1 MDRRSFIKAGSALP
15 AAAAF
20 AGVSRLSAAQS
31 AESTSSWRA
40 FEVVTR
46 VQVLDAE
53 GATRVWLPTPLTRDT
68 DYFKNLGNEWSAE
81 GGSVNYVEDPKYAA
95 GIVSA
100 GFPASA
106 QNPVVRLTSRFATRD
121 RYVDL
126 SKPPRNSPREDAAVL
141 KAALQP
147 TEMIPTDGIVREKAM
162 EITKGQRTDVDKSR
176 AIYEWIVENT
186 FRDPKVRGCGWG
198 DIKAMLETGNLGG
211 KCGDLNALYV
221 GLARASGVPA
231 RDVYGIRVA
240 KSNHGFL
247 SMGANTESISKAQH
261 CRAEFWSQAFGWVPV
276 DPADVRKVALE
287 EPPGNR
293 PLSDPKVQE
302 ARKRLF
308 GYWEMNWLAYNRAH
322 DLQLPG
328 ASGWKVP
335 YFMYP
340 DGQTSRGRLDPL
352 EPELFQYTITAKEL
366 KAV

>member
-1 MDRRSFIKAGSALP
+1 MDRRSFLKTGA
-15 AAAAF
+15 
-20 AGVSRLSAAQS
+20 AGVAVAGVPRIALAQ
-31 AESTSSWRA
+31 TDTPWRV
-40 FEVVTR
+40 FEIVTR

-68 DYFKNLGNEWSAE
+68 DYFKNLGNVWTTD
-81 GGSVNYVEDPKYAA
+81 GGTATYVEEPRNAT

-100 GFPASA
+100 AFASSA
-106 QNPVVRLTSRFATRD
+106 QNPVLRLTSRFAARD

-126 SKPPRNSPREDAAVL
+126 SKPPRIAPREDAAEL
-141 KAALQP
+141 RLALQP
-147 TEMIPTDGIVREKAM
+147 TELIPTDGIVRETALK
-162 EITKGQRTDVDKSR
+162 ITKGHRGDVAKAR

-198 DIKAMLETGNLGG
+198 DIKSMLETGNLGG

-221 GLARASGVPA
+221 GLARASGIPA

-240 KSNHGFL
+240 KSNHGFV
-247 SMGANTESISKAQH
+247 SMGANSETITRAQH
-261 CRAEFWSQAFGWVPV
+261 CRAEFWSQAHGWVPV

-302 ARKRLF
+302 ARKKLF

-340 DGQTSRGRLDPL
+340 DGETARGRLDPL
-352 EPELFQYTITAKEL
+352 EPESFQYTITAQEL
-366 KAV
+366 RAA